1 MPDNFLWDVF
11 LSHNRKDKTR
21 VRQVA
26 ERLRAAG
33 LRVWFDEW
41 IIQPGDDIYA
51 GIEHGLEY
59 TRTLIL
65 CMSRAAF
72 GSDWVKLERN
82 TSIFR
87 DPMNKD
93 RRLIPLLL
101 EDCKIP
107 VVLRRL
113 SYLDWRSESDEVLAQ
128 LVQSCQ
134 PPKQKAQTRSQR
146 RRTSFALP
154 TGTISSDNPLYIERE
169 ADAYAMAAA
178 QHAAETI
185 VIRAPRQMGKSSLL
199 KRYRSACEQTGKRFA
214 LLDLFGF
221 TDEEMTD
228 YPTFLTTL
236 AQELWEELGQ
246 PQRATPPRLHN
257 QREVTKYLERSLL
270 AAISE
275 PVVIAFDEMDRV
287 LGRAYQN
294 DFAAMLRLWHE
305 RRAVKPIPWAKTGL
319 AVVTSTEPYLFIK
332 DVLRSP
338 FNVGLQIEL
347 RLFNETECG
356 KLNRLYRARLNQPEI
371 NQLME
376 LLNGHP
382 YLTHLAFYSLT
393 GPNPLD
399 FSTILQWAAE
409 RSGPFGS
416 HLRALENQLMDEAGE
431 ALIVAMKQIIDD
443 GKAPSRDAFYR
454 LQGAGLV
461 REDDDRM
468 VPANQLYARFFGKL
482 R

>member
-51 GIEHGLEY
+51 AIEHGLEY

-65 CMSRAAF
+65 CMSQAAF

-87 DPMNKD
+87 DPINKD

-107 VVLRRL
+107 AVLRRL

-146 RRTSFALP
+146 RHASFALP
-154 TGTISSDNPLYIERE
+154 TGAMSSGNPLYIERE
-169 ADAYAMAAA
+169 ADAYAMVAA
-178 QHAAETI
+178 QQVAETI
-185 VIRAPRQMGKSSLL
+185 VIKAPRQMGKSSLL
-199 KRYRSACEQTGKRFA
+199 KSYLAACQEAGKKTA
-214 LLDLFGF
+214 LLDLAMFE
-221 TDEEMTD
+221 DRQLAS
-228 YPTFLTTL
+228 YPTFLALL
-236 AQELWEELGQ
+236 AKRLWQQFGQ
-246 PQRATPPRLHN
+246 PPQATPPRLRR
-257 QREVTKYLERSLL
+257 QSELIEYLEYSLL
-270 AAISE
+270 AAV
-275 PVVIAFDEMDRV
+275 PGTVVVAFDEVDRV
-287 LGRAYQN
+287 LGRAYQA
-294 DFAAMLRLWHE
+294 DFASMLRYWHDH
-305 RRAVKPIPWAKTGL
+305 RTDKPPTAWARLSL

-332 DVLRSP
+332 DILRSP
-338 FNVGLQIEL
+338 FNVGLQIGL
-347 RLFNETECG
+347 RLFNQAECQ
-356 KLNRLYRARLNQPEI
+356 KLNQVYRARLTEVELG
-371 NQLME
+371 QLME

-382 YLTHLAFYSLT
+382 HLTHLAFHSLT
-393 GPNPLD
+393 GPQQMD
-399 FSTILQWAAE
+399 FSTLLGKAAE
-409 RSGPFGS
+409 RGGPFGP
-416 HLRALENQLMDEAGE
+416 HLRALENKLMDEAGQK
-431 ALIVAMKQIIDD
+431 LLTAMKQIIND
-443 GKAPSRDAFYR
+443 GKAPNQDAFYR
-454 LQGAGLV
+454 LHGAGLV
-461 REDDDRM
+461 REDEDRI
-468 VPANQLYARFFGKL
+468 VPVNQLYVRFFGKL
-482 R
+482 